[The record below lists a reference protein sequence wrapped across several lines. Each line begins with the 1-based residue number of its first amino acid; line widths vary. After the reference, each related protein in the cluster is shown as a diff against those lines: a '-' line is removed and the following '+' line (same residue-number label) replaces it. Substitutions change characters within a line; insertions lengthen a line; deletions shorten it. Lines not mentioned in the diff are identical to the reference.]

1 MFMEVQLAL
10 SSFGA
15 FFEKVVENTALFCH
29 VELADLGVMIDEDA
43 SLGLSIGDCLA
54 IMGHGFIGRVV
65 IWGVAEASNELSHIW
80 ALTI

>member
-1 MFMEVQLAL
+1 MFLEVQLAL

-29 VELADLGVMIDEDA
+29 VELAALGVMIDKDA
-43 SLGLSIGDCLA
+43 SLGLGIGDCLA
-54 IMGHGFIGRVV
+54 VMGHGFIGRVV
-65 IWGVAEASNELSHIW
+65 FWGVAEASNELPHIW